1 MLRKTADLWDLM
13 PDPTSP
19 EEVAEAVKAYTT
31 LLTGLQPLAEALA
44 PALRTLLQPLTDEL
58 LDMSVDNRL
67 RMIARIR
74 DKVPH
79 LNFDEAG
86 WLASDIA
93 NNALA
98 TIKSLGAR

>member
-13 PDPTSP
+13 PDPTNP

-31 LLTGLQPLAEALA
+31 LLAGLRPLVEALA

-67 RMIARIR
+67 RMIERIR
-74 DKVPH
+74 AKAPH

-98 TIKSLGAR
+98 PLKSLGTR